1 MNIIQN
7 VFSEQFIYALGWTLL
22 HSLWQG
28 ALIGILIAGAMV
40 FLHRYTAR
48 LRYFIYSIS
57 LFLVAGLAVITF
69 ISAYLSFQPEDENLV
84 SGESS
89 AMYVAGSADNIR
101 PVYVQAQSENKL
113 GAILHNT
120 AVYCRTHI
128 PLFVTIW
135 LLGML
140 AFMLRFLGGY
150 ALVRRY
156 RYHRTHAVGGE
167 WGRKFRKLAQ
177 RIEVRAN
184 VRLLESALVKVPM
197 AIGYLK
203 PVVLIPLG
211 ALNGVPALQMEAI
224 LVHELA
230 HIRRRD
236 YLMNLIQSLM
246 EAIFFYHPVVWWL
259 SGNIRIER
267 ENICDDIA
275 ITITGNTM
283 EFAKALT
290 NIQELNLTAPGLA
303 AGLSGKSKNRL
314 VNRIRRIA
322 DKPKLHAGLA
332 EGFIAA
338 SILLVSLIGLSA
350 AAMITYP
357 AENQFNIPLNF
368 DDSGSGLP
376 EISYFYEPVVLP
388 DTTEKK
394 IQEAEKAEL
403 ERVKEIEAAVE
414 AELKAVQTQM
424 EAIETEMIHEQAM
437 EAYEKAMLE
446 AYANQ
451 EAYQAE
457 MQEAME
463 AYQQAM
469 QEAQINMQGVQ
480 WNLPQ
485 LYHSPGNYHIYGG
498 DSLLRIYEHTGNYVI
513 YDDSLRDLYIDQW
526 TDVFADYD
534 DIEAMADLEENMM
547 IFESQFDELKEI
559 YEEIEFEVPDFELP
573 ELEAPTYIFEP
584 GSYHFPLNYS
594 ISDRSGRIITDELR
608 ADDLIEYGREY
619 MVVIGKKQMLING
632 EKQSRTVFKKY
643 RRLIDSMEEPW
654 QLGEDEEFRIHIGH

>member
-1 MNIIQN
+1 MNVLQD

-28 ALIGILIAGAMV
+28 ALIAILIAGAMI

-69 ISAYLSFQPEDENLV
+69 ISAYLSFQPEDDNLV
-84 SGESS
+84 SGKSS
-89 AMYVAGSADNIR
+89 AMHVVGSADNIR
-101 PVYVQAQSENKL
+101 PVYVQERSENNL
-113 GAILHNT
+113 STIIHDT
-120 AVYCRTHI
+120 AAYFRTHI

-156 RYHRTHAVGGE
+156 RYHRTRAVGGE
-167 WGRKFRKLAQ
+167 WGQKFRKLAQ
-177 RIEVRAN
+177 QIGVRTN

-203 PVVLIPLG
+203 PVVLLPLG

-290 NIQELNLTAPGLA
+290 NIQEINLTAPVLA
-303 AGLSGKSKNRL
+303 AGLGGKSKSRL
-314 VNRIRRIA
+314 VSRIRRIA

-338 SILLVSLIGLSA
+338 GILLISLIGLSA

-376 EISYFYEPVVLP
+376 AISYYHVPVVLP

-394 IQEAEKAEL
+394 KQEAEKAEQ
-403 ERVKEIEAAVE
+403 ERMKEIEKAVQAEFEAVE
-414 AELKAVQTQM
+414 AQL
-424 EAIETEMIHEQAM
+424 EAIDAEMIHEQAM
-437 EAYEKAMLE
+437 EAYEKAMQE
-446 AYANQ
+446 VYANQ

-463 AYQQAM
+463 AYKKAM
-469 QEAQINMQGVQ
+469 HEAQENMQGMPR
-480 WNLPQ
+480 NLPQ

-498 DSLLRIYEHTGNYVI
+498 DSLSRIYEHHGNYVI
-513 YDDSLRDLYIDQW
+513 YDDSLHDLYFDQW
-526 TDVFADYD
+526 TDVFADFD
-534 DIEAMADLEENMM
+534 EIEAMADFEENMM
-547 IFESQFDELKEI
+547 LFEIQLDELKDI
-559 YEEIEFEVPDFELP
+559 YEDMEFEVPDVEFP
-573 ELEAPTYIFEP
+573 EFEAPAYIFEP
-584 GSYHFPLNYS
+584 GLYHFPHNYC
-594 ISDRSGRIITDELR
+594 ISERSGRIVTDELR
-608 ADDLIEYGREY
+608 ADGLIEYGREY
-619 MVVIGKKQMLING
+619 MVVIGEKQMLING
-632 EKQSRTVFKKY
+632 EKQARSVFKKY